1 MQRFELALNPLTRRR
16 LRSLAIVRG
25 RIQDHGRVIQVPD
38 EFHELRRLDEAHVVP
53 GLHQGEVQGL
63 ACRVAVEEPQP
74 DLPDKIGPVHR
85 AVAAQVEN
93 FLPALPAEEPAEE
106 RLECFAGALPAR
118 YELKLPAP
126 DPGDLR
132 RRDDP
137 VDQEIEPEVVDDDR
151 VGVNDHEV
159 RRIDLGKRKIERAGM
174 HLRTGFARDRR
185 PLDQPDPFDGTQ
197 VFGRRIL
204 RIVVDDDHPDPFEVR
219 MPAQRA
225 QAELRQVDGPVIRYD
240 NGYFRLLHSARPYS

>member
-1 MQRFELALNPLTRRR
+1 MSSGDSMKRMSYPAFTRARCR
-16 LRSLAIVRG
+16 
-25 RIQDHGRVIQVPD
+25 
-38 EFHELRRLDEAHVVP
+38 
-53 GLHQGEVQGL
+53 GL

-106 RLECFAGALPAR
+106 RLERFAGALPAR

-151 VGVNDHEV
+151 IGVNDHEI

-174 HLRTGFARDRR
+174 HLRTGFARTGGRSISLIHSTERR
-185 PLDQPDPFDGTQ
+185 YSVDASCESLSTTITRTRSRF
-197 VFGRRIL
+197 VCRRKE
-204 RIVVDDDHPDPFEVR
+204 RRQSFVR
-219 MPAQRA
+219 STV
-225 QAELRQVDGPVIRYD
+225 L
-240 NGYFRLLHSARPYS
+240 